1 MALSIRFQ
9 FLIGRLD
16 TQVKSFDITC
26 TLEFQFLIGRLDTP
40 DAEEVIRVRRYCFN
54 SS

>member
-1 MALSIRFQ
+1 MTIRQLPPAYRFQ

-16 TQVKSFDITC
+16 TKDFLTMVFDI
-26 TLEFQFLIGRLDTP
+26 E
-40 DAEEVIRVRRYCFN
+40 CFN